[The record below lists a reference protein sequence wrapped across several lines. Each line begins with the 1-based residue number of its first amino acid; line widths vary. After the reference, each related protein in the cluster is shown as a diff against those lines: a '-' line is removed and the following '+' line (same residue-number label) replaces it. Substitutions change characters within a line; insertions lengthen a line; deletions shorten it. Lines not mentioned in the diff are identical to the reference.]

1 MKPILSIFLLFIAVT
16 GAFAQTPQDTVVA
29 WNKWCQRKDTLL
41 LFYAGN
47 NTIQVYCKG
56 MKPADFKLKSLDKNL
71 RIGQPEVSGDTMSV
85 LAMPYKGKEPVMRL
99 AVLNSKTAKVMKTLS
114 FTADSIP
121 RLVARIGNIQNTES
135 FKKTIL
141 SQTKLRAVF
150 PNSLYSYPYTIKQ
163 YTFRTVTPRGA
174 VELPVNSFFLNTP
187 VLREINDT
195 PEGTVLE
202 FTDILATCPECA
214 IRTVEDLRLKIK
226 VASSDTT
233 HILRVPA
240 K

>member
-1 MKPILSIFLLFIAVT
+1 MRPILSVFLVLIAIS

-47 NTIQVYCKG
+47 NTIQIYCKG
-56 MKPADFKLKSLDKNL
+56 MRPSEFKLKSLDKNL
-71 RIGQPEVSGDTMSV
+71 RIGQPEITADTMSV

-121 RLVARIGNIQNTES
+121 KLVARIGNIQNNES

-163 YTFRTVTPRGA
+163 YTFKTVTPKGA
-174 VELPVNSFFLNTP
+174 VVLPVNSFFLNTP
-187 VLREINDT
+187 VLREINESPD
-195 PEGTVLE
+195 GTVLE
-202 FTDILATCPECA
+202 FTDIQATCPECA
-214 IRTVEDLRLKIK
+214 TRAVEDLKLKIK
-226 VASSDTT
+226 VAPSDTT